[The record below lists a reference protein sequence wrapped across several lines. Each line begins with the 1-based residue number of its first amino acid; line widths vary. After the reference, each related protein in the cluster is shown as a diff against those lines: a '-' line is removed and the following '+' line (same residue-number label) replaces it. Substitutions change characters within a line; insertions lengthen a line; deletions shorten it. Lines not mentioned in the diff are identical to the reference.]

1 MQAHRIYL
9 GLGSNI
15 ERETHLEIAL
25 QMLEEHLHDMR
36 CSPVYESVSEDAQQP
51 PFYNLVVAASTTLEA
66 GELIAWLKELEQ
78 LHGRLPGP
86 QRLIALDIDLLL
98 FDDLQGCIDGIELP
112 RGEILT
118 RAFVLYPL
126 QLLAPRLIHPTTGTP
141 LAQLWQARRPGP
153 DLHPVRYPFGSGV
166 LLHNLNA
173 RSPRQASG
181 QVLQNM

>member
-15 ERETHLEIAL
+15 EREMHLEIAL
-25 QMLEEHLHDMR
+25 HMLEEHLQDMR

-51 PFYNLVVAASTTLEA
+51 PFYNLVVAATTTLEA
-66 GELIAWLKELEQ
+66 GELIAWLKELEA
-78 LHGRLPGP
+78 LHGRVRGP

-98 FDDLQGCIDGIELP
+98 FDDLQGCIDDIELP

-126 QLLAPRLIHPTTGTP
+126 QLLAPRLLHPTVGTSM
-141 LAQLWQARRPGP
+141 AQLWQARHPGP
-153 DLHPVRYPFGSGV
+153 DLHPVRHPFGSGA

-181 QVLQNM
+181 QVVQNL